1 MKILSSDLTYFGDVD
16 LYFEVVV
23 NFLLFS
29 NIYRIYV
36 CFFRIFIESMFVLLL
51 LTRFDSF
58 LILVILYR

>member
-36 CFFRIFIESMFVLLL
+36 CFFLNFLKISVGLNFILECK
-51 LTRFDSF
+51 DPN
-58 LILVILYR
+58 